1 VSAANITLPTIPV
14 PSSAS
19 ISHQVSHFCTENRF

>member
-19 ISHQVSHFCTENRF
+19 ISHQVSHFCT